1 MKLVHFAV
9 KEDLRLKMDPI
20 LKQVV
25 KEPSAYRK
33 LRKDLKSARMDVT
46 YTGYI
51 RSAILNSIGVALLI
65 SLAVFLLTR
74 ATSLPFI
81 SGIEPILV
89 LSGTL
94 NEFRFADLLFIIVYP
109 IVAIITFQGYML
121 YPSFNASARK
131 TKIDLMLP
139 HAVSF
144 CYGMS
149 KGGIPVYDI
158 FKDLSMNRNVYGEVS
173 TEVAYVIRDVELM
186 GKDTSTAIRNAAYS
200 SPSPTFQDFLLN
212 LIPMFESGSTVDQY
226 FSVKMNQY
234 FDHARKTQEMF
245 LKTLEMI
252 AEVYVVAFVATPIFL
267 MIMLVSAGMTNV
279 AQSGSLYLAL
289 YFGIPLGSIAFI
301 VLLDSISPKEDLG
314 IKFVKRILLRKPNVN
329 ELLEENDYE
338 KKIRSFN
345 QKKKK
350 MKILDLL
357 KNPLRPLYQ
366 EPIRAS
372 VISLILVPFPFLL
385 TEYTFDK
392 QIILGTIAALAPVSL
407 AYEYKSRKMSKLDK
421 DIPEFLRNIA
431 EMNEI
436 GLSLKGAIG
445 MLLKS
450 NVGLLSGEIKRVW
463 IDMEWGNQMKD
474 ALYKFENRVG
484 TPALR
489 RAVTLIVKASE
500 VNDNTKDVL
509 LIAANDSENVLSL
522 RKDRFQSGFVYLSTV
537 YIAFGTFLYVCY
549 SLSVQFLGSIGQGA
563 GVSMDNVIPMM
574 FFTSGML
581 GFFSGIITG
590 QMAEGKVVYGL
601 KHSVIFLALTYAV
614 FTTGIGY

>member
-1 MKLVHFAV
+1 M
-9 KEDLRLKMDPI
+9 DLI
-20 LKQVV
+20 LKQVK
-25 KEPSAYRK
+25 KEPSAYRN
-33 LRKDLKSARMDVT
+33 LRDDLKSARMDIT
-46 YTGYI
+46 YIEYI
-51 RSAILNSIGVALLI
+51 KSAILNSIGIALLLSI
-65 SLAVFLLTR
+65 AIFLLTR

-81 SGIEPILV
+81 SEIEPIVV
-89 LSGTL
+89 LSGTMSGYWFSDFL
-94 NEFRFADLLFIIVYP
+94 YILVYP
-109 IVAIITFQGYML
+109 IVSLVTFQAYML
-121 YPSFNASARK
+121 YPSFTASARK
-131 TKIDLMLP
+131 TKIDIMLP

-158 FKDLSMNRNVYGEVS
+158 FKDLAMNKNVYGEVS
-173 TEVAYVIRDVELM
+173 TEIAHIIRDVELM
-186 GKDTSTAIRNAAYS
+186 GKDTSTAIRNAAYTT
-200 SPSPTFQDFLLN
+200 PSPTFQDFLLN

-226 FSVKMNQY
+226 FSVKMKQY
-234 FDHARKTQEMF
+234 FDHAKKTQEMF

-267 MIMLVSAGMTNV
+267 MIMLVSSGMANV
-279 AQSGSLYLAL
+279 SQSGSLYLAL
-289 YFGIPLGSIAFI
+289 YFGIPIGSIVFI
-301 VLLDSISPKEDLG
+301 ILLDSISPKEDLG
-314 IKFVKRILLRKPNVN
+314 IKSVKRILLRTPNVN
-329 ELLEENDYE
+329 ELLEENNYE

-350 MKILDLL
+350 MKVVDVL
-357 KNPLRPLYQ
+357 KNPFRPFYQ
-366 EPIRAS
+366 EPLRAS
-372 VISLILVPFPFLL
+372 FISLILAPLPFLL
-385 TEYTFDK
+385 TEHTLDK
-392 QIILGTIAALAPVSL
+392 QIFLGLIAALAPISI
-407 AYEYKSRKMSKLDK
+407 AYEYKARKMSKLDK
-421 DIPEFLRNIA
+421 GIPEFLRNIA

-509 LIAANDSENVLSL
+509 MIAANDSENVLSL

-549 SLSVQFLGSIGQGA
+549 SLTVQFLNSIGQDA
-563 GVSMDNVIPMM
+563 GVSIDNVIPMM

-581 GFFSGIITG
+581 GFFSGIISG
-590 QMAEGKVVYGL
+590 QMAEGKIVYGL
-601 KHSVIFLALTYAV
+601 KHSVIFLTLTYAV
-614 FTTGIGY
+614 FTVAIGY

>member
-1 MKLVHFAV
+1 VNEIPRV
-9 KEDLRLKMDPI
+9 KMDFM
-20 LKQVV
+20 LKRVK
-25 KEPSAYRK
+25 KEPSGYK
-33 LRKDLKSARMDVT
+33 NLRKSLKSARMDVT
-46 YTGYI
+46 YIEYI
-51 RSAILNSIGVALLI
+51 KSAIANSIGIALLL
-65 SLAVFLLTR
+65 SMAVFLLTKA
-74 ATSLPFI
+74 ATLPFI
-81 SGIEPILV
+81 SGIGPIIA
-89 LSGTL
+89 LSE
-94 NEFRFADLLFIIVYP
+94 NVNRYWFAEYLFIAVYP
-109 IVAIITFQGYML
+109 IAALISFKAYML
-121 YPSFNASARK
+121 YPSFNAMTRK
-131 TKIDLMLP
+131 TKIDIMLP

-158 FKDLSMNRNVYGEVS
+158 FKDLAMNRNVYGEVS
-173 TEVAYVIRDVELM
+173 TEIAYIIRDVELM
-186 GKDTSTAIRNAAYS
+186 GKDTSTAIRNAAYT

-226 FSVKMNQY
+226 FSVKMKQY

-549 SLSVQFLGSIGQGA
+549 SLSVQFLGSMGQNA
-563 GVSMDNVIPMM
+563 GISMENITPMM
-574 FFTSGML
+574 FFTCGML

-590 QMAEGKVVYGL
+590 QMAEGKIVYGL
-601 KHSVIFLALTYAV
+601 KHSVIFLALTYAI
-614 FTTGIGY
+614 FTTAIGY

>member
-1 MKLVHFAV
+1 M
-9 KEDLRLKMDPI
+9 DLI
-20 LKQVV
+20 LKQVK
-25 KEPSAYRK
+25 KEPSAYRN
-33 LRKDLKSARMDVT
+33 LRDDLKSARMDIT
-46 YTGYI
+46 YIEYI
-51 RSAILNSIGVALLI
+51 KSAIFNSIGIALLLSI
-65 SLAVFLLTR
+65 AIFLLTR

-81 SGIEPILV
+81 SEIEPIVV
-89 LSGTL
+89 LSGTMSGYWFSDFL
-94 NEFRFADLLFIIVYP
+94 YILVYP
-109 IVAIITFQGYML
+109 IVSLVTFQAYML
-121 YPSFNASARK
+121 YPSFTASARK
-131 TKIDLMLP
+131 TKIDIMLP

-158 FKDLSMNRNVYGEVS
+158 FKDLAMNKNVYGEVS
-173 TEVAYVIRDVELM
+173 TEIAHIIRDVELM
-186 GKDTSTAIRNAAYS
+186 GKDTSTAIRNAAYTT
-200 SPSPTFQDFLLN
+200 PSPTFQDFLLN

-226 FSVKMNQY
+226 FSVKMKQY
-234 FDHARKTQEMF
+234 FDHAKKTQEMF

-267 MIMLVSAGMTNV
+267 MIMLVSSGMANV
-279 AQSGSLYLAL
+279 SQSGSLYLAL
-289 YFGIPLGSIAFI
+289 YFGIPIGSIVFI
-301 VLLDSISPKEDLG
+301 ILLDSISPKEDLG
-314 IKFVKRILLRKPNVN
+314 IKSVKRILLRTPNVN
-329 ELLEENDYE
+329 ELLEENNYE

-350 MKILDLL
+350 MKVVDVL
-357 KNPLRPLYQ
+357 KNPFRPFYQ
-366 EPIRAS
+366 EPLRALF
-372 VISLILVPFPFLL
+372 ISLILAPLPFLL
-385 TEYTFDK
+385 TEHTLDK
-392 QIILGTIAALAPVSL
+392 QIFLGLIAALAPVSI
-407 AYEYKSRKMSKLDK
+407 AYEYKARKMSRLDK

-509 LIAANDSENVLSL
+509 MIAANDSENVLSL

-549 SLSVQFLGSIGQGA
+549 SLTVQFLNSIGQDA
-563 GVSMDNVIPMM
+563 GVSIDNVIPMM

-581 GFFSGIITG
+581 GFFSGIISG
-590 QMAEGKVVYGL
+590 QMAEGKIVYGL

-614 FTTGIGY
+614 FTVTIGY